1 MTLNAQ
7 ASVKKFV
14 QLNVYDKLKIESR
27 KNSIRYQKKNFF
39 SIIIQSMT
47 NLFLKFR
54 NDYRPIST
62 IPDPL
67 HLADFEWQKFRV
79 SKFMPL

>member
-47 NLFLKFR
+47 NLFLKFATTT
-54 NDYRPIST
+54 DQFQPFQI
-62 IPDPL
+62 
-67 HLADFEWQKFRV
+67 HLADFE
-79 SKFMPL
+79 